1 LEEQREVAMIT
12 KLLRWLETDAGENIV
27 ALFVA
32 AALLLLFS

>member
-1 LEEQREVAMIT
+1 MIT

-32 AALLLLFS
+32 AALILISFS